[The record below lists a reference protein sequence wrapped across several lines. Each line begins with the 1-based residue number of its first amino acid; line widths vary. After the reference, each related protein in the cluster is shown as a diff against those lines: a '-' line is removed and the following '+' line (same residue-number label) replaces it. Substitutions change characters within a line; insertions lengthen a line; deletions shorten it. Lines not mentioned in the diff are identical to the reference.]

1 MLKTPKS
8 LRLHV
13 GFFGRRNVGKSS
25 LINKIIGQD
34 VSIVSDKAG
43 TTTDPVEKAM
53 ELLPIGPVLFID
65 TAGVD
70 DVGELGAQRV
80 EKTLKVLNRI
90 DVAVLVCDAQGWG
103 NEEITLQQQL
113 KSLNI
118 PVFAIINKTDIAKIT
133 PEKRQQIAEKSD
145 VVLEVSTFLD
155 ENVAL
160 SFKQELIKILPND
173 FVNTPTILGDL
184 LPQNALVML
193 VTPIDKEAPKG
204 RLILPQV
211 QTIRDILDNAATT
224 IVTRDSEL
232 QSALGKLIVP
242 PDIVITDSQ
251 AFKFVDEIV
260 PKNIPLTSFSI
271 LFARLKG
278 DLNVFAQGASAIDKL
293 KDGDKI
299 LICESCTHHNIED
312 DIGKVK
318 IPNLIKKRTGKEII
332 FEHYSSHDFPENIAE
347 YKLIIHCGGCMTNK
361 REILSRIL
369 KSKKQNVPITNYGI
383 TIAHCHGILN
393 RALMPFKVEK

>member
-8 LRLHV
+8 LRLHI
-13 GFFGRRNVGKSS
+13 GFLGRRNVGKSS
-25 LINKIIGQD
+25 LINKITGQD
-34 VSIVSDKAG
+34 VSIVSDTAG

-53 ELLPIGPVLFID
+53 ELPPIGPVLFVD

-80 EKTLKVLNRI
+80 EKTLKALERLDI
-90 DVAVLVCDAQGWG
+90 AVIVCDSDGWG
-103 NEEITLQQQL
+103 NEEIELQQQL
-113 KSLNI
+113 RSLKI
-118 PVFAIINKTDIAKIT
+118 PVFAIINKTDLAKIA

-155 ENVAL
+155 DDIAL

-184 LPQNALVML
+184 LPENALVLL

-224 IVTRDSEL
+224 VVTRDSEL
-232 QSALGKLIVP
+232 QATLKKLALP
-242 PDIVITDSQ
+242 PDIVVTDSQ

-260 PKNIPLTSFSI
+260 PKNVPLTSFSI

-278 DLNVFAQGASAIDKL
+278 DLDVFAQGALVIDEL

-299 LICESCTHHNIED
+299 LICESCTHHSIED

-318 IPNLIKKRTGKEII
+318 IPNLIKKHTGKEII
-332 FEHYSSHDFPENIAE
+332 FEHYSSHDFPQNIDE

-383 TIAHCHGILN
+383 TIAHCLGILD
-393 RALMPFKVEK
+393 RALAPFKAEM